1 MTETNLEEKK
11 LEEENQ
17 DNGRNE
23 GLEKEKEDR
32 KENGREGRSRFWK
45 GALAGSLVTAFV
57 VLAAVGM
64 AAGIWIMGRQTQ
76 ETRQAVLPEPEG
88 EYGLDMGRLAPKL
101 GYMQQ
106 LIDQYYLFDED
117 EERENPEDWIYTG
130 YVYSLQD
137 PYSTYYTAEEYES
150 VQESSNGEYCGIGV
164 QVSQNVNTGI
174 ITVIRVFKDSPA
186 DKAGMRPGD
195 VITGVGDVDA
205 AGMDLSILVSDHIK
219 GEEGTEVTVTV
230 FRESIEDSLDLTMT
244 REIVENPTVEYDL
257 LEDNV
262 GYISISAFEEVTG
275 DQFKT
280 AADSLL
286 GKGAKSLII
295 DLRNNGGGVVI
306 ASTDIADYLLP
317 DGKTIVSFKG
327 KGVDDSVK
335 ITEDGHQVDVPIILL
350 VNGESASASEVL
362 TGALKD
368 NGWATVVGTKTF
380 GKGIAQGIFDLPD
393 GSALKLTT
401 AYYYVPSGE
410 CIHEV
415 GIEPDLLVELDEG
428 LESMIEIPRE
438 QDNQLKAAMDVAVN
452 GLEEAE
458 KRVEE
463 SAAAL
468 EAEDGAEEGT
478 AEEGQ

>member
-1 MTETNLEEKK
+1 MTETNLEEKN

-23 GLEKEKEDR
+23 GLEKDKGDR

-88 EYGLDMGRLAPKL
+88 EYDLDMGRLAPKL

-106 LIDQYYLFDED
+106 LINQYYLFDED

-137 PYSTYYTAEEYES
+137 PYSTYYTAEEFES

-205 AGMDLSILVSDHIK
+205 AGMDLSILVSDYIK

-295 DLRNNGGGVVI
+295 DLRNNGGGVVT

-428 LESMIEIPRE
+428 LESMIEIPRD

-458 KRVEE
+458 KRVE
-463 SAAAL
+463 SAEAL

-478 AEEGQ
+478 AGEGQ

>member
-1 MTETNLEEKK
+1 M
-11 LEEENQ
+11 
-17 DNGRNE
+17 
-23 GLEKEKEDR
+23 
-32 KENGREGRSRFWK
+32 
-45 GALAGSLVTAFV
+45 
-57 VLAAVGM
+57 
-64 AAGIWIMGRQTQ
+64 
-76 ETRQAVLPEPEG
+76 
-88 EYGLDMGRLAPKL
+88 
-101 GYMQQ
+101 
-106 LIDQYYLFDED
+106 
-117 EERENPEDWIYTG
+117 
-130 YVYSLQD
+130 
-137 PYSTYYTAEEYES
+137 
-150 VQESSNGEYCGIGV
+150 
-164 QVSQNVNTGI
+164 
-174 ITVIRVFKDSPA
+174 
-186 DKAGMRPGD
+186 
-195 VITGVGDVDA
+195 
-205 AGMDLSILVSDHIK
+205 
-219 GEEGTEVTVTV
+219 TVTV

-295 DLRNNGGGVVI
+295 DLRNNGGGVVT

-428 LESMIEIPRE
+428 LESMIEIPRD

-458 KRVEE
+458 KRVDE
-463 SAAAL
+463 SVAAL
-468 EAEDGAEEGT
+468 EAEDGAEDGT
-478 AEEGQ
+478 AGEGQ

>member
-1 MTETNLEEKK
+1 M
-11 LEEENQ
+11 
-17 DNGRNE
+17 
-23 GLEKEKEDR
+23 
-32 KENGREGRSRFWK
+32 
-45 GALAGSLVTAFV
+45 
-57 VLAAVGM
+57 
-64 AAGIWIMGRQTQ
+64 
-76 ETRQAVLPEPEG
+76 
-88 EYGLDMGRLAPKL
+88 
-101 GYMQQ
+101 
-106 LIDQYYLFDED
+106 
-117 EERENPEDWIYTG
+117 
-130 YVYSLQD
+130 
-137 PYSTYYTAEEYES
+137 
-150 VQESSNGEYCGIGV
+150 
-164 QVSQNVNTGI
+164 
-174 ITVIRVFKDSPA
+174 
-186 DKAGMRPGD
+186 
-195 VITGVGDVDA
+195 
-205 AGMDLSILVSDHIK
+205 
-219 GEEGTEVTVTV
+219 
-230 FRESIEDSLDLTMT
+230 
-244 REIVENPTVEYDL
+244 
-257 LEDNV
+257 
-262 GYISISAFEEVTG
+262 
-275 DQFKT
+275 
-280 AADSLL
+280 
-286 GKGAKSLII
+286 
-295 DLRNNGGGVVI
+295 
-306 ASTDIADYLLP
+306 
-317 DGKTIVSFKG
+317 SFKG
-327 KGVDDSVK
+327 KGADDSVK

-428 LESMIEIPRE
+428 LESMIEIPRD